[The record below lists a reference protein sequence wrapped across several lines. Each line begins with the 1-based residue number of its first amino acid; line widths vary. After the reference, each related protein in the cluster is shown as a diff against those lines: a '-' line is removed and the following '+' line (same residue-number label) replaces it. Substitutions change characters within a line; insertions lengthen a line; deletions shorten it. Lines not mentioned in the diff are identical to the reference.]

1 MGNKKLGIT
10 RNAGARLFLLVLLV
24 ISGLVVSG
32 CGEPNVRMDRSV
44 THTETNLNSPAFI
57 PASYLIGA
65 GDQLEVLYH
74 IDPTFSAETYK
85 IDTEDVLRVEFYYY
99 PEMTTT
105 LRVRPDGMVTLPKVG
120 DVMAVGSTPMAFAKK
135 LSDTYRAHLKRPVIT
150 VDVTTF
156 NAKVEELK
164 KAITTT
170 DRGQSRLVVVRPDG
184 YISLPY
190 VGDVVAVGKTPTE
203 LSSTLVEQ
211 YRHFVNSVNVSV
223 TVLDAKSNMVYI
235 MGQVTNPNFYQLI
248 GPTTLS
254 QLVAMAAG
262 LTSEANV
269 HDVVLISRD
278 PNGHPTG
285 QLVDL
290 DEIIGQGNIGADIM
304 LKQYDVVFVPRT
316 GIAKAALVADY
327 IWRLIPAQF
336 TGSATYSLGGVSP
349 E

>member
-1 MGNKKLGIT
+1 M
-10 RNAGARLFLLVLLV
+10 
-24 ISGLVVSG
+24 G
-32 CGEPNVRMDRSV
+32 CGEPNIRMDRSV
-44 THTETNLNSPAFI
+44 THTETSLNAPAFI
-57 PASYLIGA
+57 PASYLIGS

-74 IDPTFSAETYK
+74 IDPGFSVEKYK

-105 LRVRPDGMVTLPKVG
+105 VTVRPDGMVTLPRVG
-120 DVMAVGSTPMAFAKK
+120 DVLAAGSTPMAFAKR
-135 LSDTYRAHLKRPVIT
+135 LSGIYGAYLKRPVIT

-164 KAITTT
+164 KAITTQ

-190 VGDVVAVGKTPTE
+190 VGDVLATGKTPTQ
-203 LSSTLVEQ
+203 LSSQLVEQ
-211 YRHFVNSVNVSV
+211 YQQYVNSVNVNV
-223 TVLDAKSNMVYI
+223 TVLDAKSNLVYI
-235 MGQVTNPNFYQLI
+235 MGQVNTPNFYQLM

-254 QLVAMAAG
+254 QLIAMASG

-278 PNGHPTG
+278 KDGHPTG
-285 QLVDL
+285 RLVDL
-290 DEIIGQGNIGADIM
+290 DEVIGQGNIGADIV